1 MGKNFWNLKTDRKK
15 FYLLILGAGL
25 AITVILGIQ
34 SFREQQFDRE
44 YELLRNDA
52 GEEPYDQQITAK
64 IGEEEITMTI
74 EVESRKFTRE
84 EAETLL
90 EEAAIEL
97 DQVLMAENESLSNV
111 TKALEFA
118 DTVCEGLVE
127 VEWTEKCLE
136 YFYSDGTLR
145 EEAVFSKPLE
155 QTVQAVLKCQEF
167 TRDYESKIILQPK
180 QISIEQILRE
190 EMQEEETKI
199 LLPAEY
205 EGKQIFWKKPFD
217 TTFLYFGIL
226 TIISVVFLEIGSR
239 NDRKKEREERASKLE
254 QEYAQIISK
263 FTMLLSAG
271 LSIRNAWERIVL
283 LSRDHIAEKPV
294 YEEMN
299 LSLRELQ
306 KGLPELEVYER
317 FGIRTGL
324 IHYKKLMALFISYKK
339 RGNDHLLEDMN
350 TEMIQ
355 AWEEQKRRTRQEGE
369 KIAAKLL
376 FPMMGMLTVVFLMI
390 LFPAFLSF
398 Q

>member
-1 MGKNFWNLKTDRKK
+1 M
-15 FYLLILGAGL
+15 
-25 AITVILGIQ
+25 ILGIQ

-97 DQVLMAENESLSNV
+97 DQILMAENESLSNV

-376 FPMMGMLTVVFLMI
+376 FPMMGMLAVVFLMI